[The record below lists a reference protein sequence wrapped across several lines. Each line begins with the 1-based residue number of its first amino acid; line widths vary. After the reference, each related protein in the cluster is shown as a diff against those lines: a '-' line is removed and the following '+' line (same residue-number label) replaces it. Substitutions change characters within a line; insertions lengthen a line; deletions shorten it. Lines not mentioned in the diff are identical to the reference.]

1 VRRIHVLPR
10 RQDYTPDTI
19 RRVGMYLRSFAIT
32 VALAVGLVVILALA
46 FVIGIPAYLVNLLS
60 LHQPRKPLVPPLP
73 RGRLSRL

>member
-1 VRRIHVLPR
+1 
-10 RQDYTPDTI
+10 
-19 RRVGMYLRSFAIT
+19 MYLRSFAIT